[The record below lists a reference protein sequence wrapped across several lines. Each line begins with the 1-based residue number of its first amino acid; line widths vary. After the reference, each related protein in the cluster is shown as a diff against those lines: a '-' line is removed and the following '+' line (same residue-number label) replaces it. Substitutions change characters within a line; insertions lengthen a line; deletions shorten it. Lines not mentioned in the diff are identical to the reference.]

1 MPERAAEVP
10 TNRPDGVGPG
20 AGFERLLGGRYRL
33 TEHIERGGAG
43 DVWLA
48 HDERLDRQ
56 VAVKILGAEA
66 DDAFR
71 ERFTHEARRAAS
83 VVHANVV
90 TVFDEGQDGA
100 DAYMVMEY
108 VRGRTLRDLISERG
122 PLPPHEA
129 ARLVAQVAAA
139 LDAAH
144 AAGVLHLDVKP
155 ANVIVND
162 AGVAKLTDFGVA
174 TAAHGEAERE
184 LLGTARYVAPE
195 RIEGAAPTARS
206 DVYGLGLVA
215 YELLAGRPAFQGV
228 DTDDLL
234 RLRLEGAAPSLRGAR
249 IGISAEIDRVIA
261 KALERDP
268 HDRYASAGQ
277 LAKAF
282 SAAAER
288 GDLTTPL
295 TAGAALRTLPR
306 RGIGVPLGLG
316 LPQGLRLPRLDSTMA
331 ILAVIL
337 VLLGVV
343 ALFLNF
349 PAQVAP
355 AVDRTPAPTTAPAAG
370 VGTAPNV
377 VGQRLDKAIKTL
389 RDAGFG
395 VVAWDVAQGAAGR
408 PCDVARQDPASGA
421 QFTRGQRATVF
432 YVAGKE
438 CTKVD
443 D

>member
-1 MPERAAEVP
+1 MTEGSTSPSD
-10 TNRPDGVGPG
+10 RPQQ
-20 AGFERLLGGRYRL
+20 RLLGGRYRL
-33 TEHIERGGAG
+33 VEHIERGGAG

-48 HDERLDRQ
+48 RDERLDRE

-83 VVHANVV
+83 VVHPNVV
-90 TVFDEGQDGA
+90 TVFDEGQDGG

-155 ANVIVND
+155 ANVIVNE
-162 AGVAKLTDFGVA
+162 AGMAKLADFGVA

-184 LLGTARYVAPE
+184 LVGTARYVAPE
-195 RIEGAAPTARS
+195 RIEGAVPTARS

-215 YELLAGRPAFQGV
+215 YELLAGQPAFQGV

-249 IGISAEIDRVIA
+249 VGISAEIDRVIA

-268 HDRYASAGQ
+268 RDRYASAGQ

-288 GDLTTPL
+288 GDLTAPL

-306 RGIGVPLGLG
+306 RGIAVPAGLG
-316 LPQGLRLPRLDSTMA
+316 LPRGFRLPPVDSTLA
-331 ILAVIL
+331 IVAVIL
-337 VLLGVV
+337 VLLAVV

-349 PAQVAP
+349 PAQSIQTAQTARP
-355 AVDRTPAPTTAPAAG
+355 SATAPAG
-370 VGTAPNV
+370 GTLSAPNV
-377 VGQRLDKAIKTL
+377 VGQRLDKAIKTM
-389 RDAGFG
+389 REAGFG
-395 VVAWDVAQGAAGR
+395 VVAWEPAGVPGK
-408 PCDVARQDPASGA
+408 PCSVARQDPASGT

-432 YVAGKE
+432 YVAGKD
-438 CTKVD
+438 CLD
-443 D
+443 DDD